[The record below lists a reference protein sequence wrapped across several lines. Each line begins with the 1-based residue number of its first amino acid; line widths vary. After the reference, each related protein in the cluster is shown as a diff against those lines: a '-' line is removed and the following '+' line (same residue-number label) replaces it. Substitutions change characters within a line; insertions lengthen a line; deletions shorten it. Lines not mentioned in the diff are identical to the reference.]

1 MQTQTC
7 DQGVIQ
13 GGVVDN
19 LLQLGGKLIGGIVS
33 QQQGKN
39 PTKQVG
45 GNLLNGIVGKN
56 PTKQLGN
63 QLLNGLVGN
72 QQQKLVNVQVTQ
84 KPQVGENWSGFPTY
98 FFGDT
103 LQVAWTGRKPAFNR
117 FQSGHKYINRSST
130 SGKFH
135 LIVHMPYLLFTCK
148 AMVVAL
154 N

>member
-1 MQTQTC
+1 MKIFSHDEQSDLEHNGEKHTRINRVNREKAEVEKNTFNREQIKTLLC
-7 DQGVIQ
+7 KPKLVDQGAIQ
-13 GGVVDN
+13 GGVVDT

-45 GNLLNGIVGKN
+45 GNLLNGIVGNN

-72 QQQKLVNVQVTQ
+72 QQQKPVNVQVTQ
-84 KPQVGENWSGFPTY
+84 KPQVGETWSGFPTY

-103 LQVAWTGRKPAFNR
+103 LQVA
-117 FQSGHKYINRSST
+117 
-130 SGKFH
+130 
-135 LIVHMPYLLFTCK
+135 
-148 AMVVAL
+148 
-154 N
+154 

>member
-1 MQTQTC
+1 MQTQTF
-7 DQGVIQ
+7 DQGAIQ

-84 KPQVGENWSGFPTY
+84 KPQVSETWSGFPTY

-103 LQVAWTGRKPAFNR
+103 LQAA
-117 FQSGHKYINRSST
+117 
-130 SGKFH
+130 
-135 LIVHMPYLLFTCK
+135 
-148 AMVVAL
+148 
-154 N
+154 

>member
-45 GNLLNGIVGKN
+45 GNLLNGIGKN

-98 FFGDT
+98 FF
-103 LQVAWTGRKPAFNR
+103 W
-117 FQSGHKYINRSST
+117 
-130 SGKFH
+130 
-135 LIVHMPYLLFTCK
+135 
-148 AMVVAL
+148 
-154 N
+154 